1 MEHPGLEVEGIFTHF
16 AKSDEADKTSANHQ
30 LELFQ
35 NFIDRIQSELGL
47 ADSGKALFQ
56 QCGDSGNAPGQH
68 GYGTGG
74 NHDLRFISFRRSK

>member
-1 MEHPGLEVEGIFTHF
+1 MNRIEERLAALKEEG
-16 AKSDEADKTSANHQ
+16 K
-30 LELFQ
+30 
-35 NFIDRIQSELGL
+35 
-47 ADSGKALFQ
+47 KALFQ